1 MSRRTTEELITDA
14 NTKHKILLSGEQS
27 YLSAE
32 MMELPRNHLM
42 SPLKKKQKVLQSLA
56 DRIAAHMLREDEDY
70 GFYKDPIVLRDA
82 VRSRYAGKLRF
93 GDL

>member
-14 NTKHKILLSGEQS
+14 NAKHKILLNGEQ
-27 YLSAE
+27 YYMSAKT
-32 MMELPRNHLM
+32 MKRPRNHLM

-56 DRIAAHMLREDEDY
+56 DRIAARMLGESED
-70 GFYKDPIVLRDA
+70 FYKDPIVLRDA
-82 VRSRYAGKLRF
+82 VRMRYAGKLRF